1 MIRRG
6 NTERYGYNVRGEL
19 IAATNEVAA
28 TNYAYTFDDIGN
40 RIIADE
46 LGTNTAYTA
55 NALNQYISIVHDE
68 EAFMPEFDADG
79 NQTLVK
85 TTTDIWRVTYN
96 AENRPVVWSNETAVV
111 TMDFDRMGRRVWHA
125 SVSDGVTNA
134 FSKFIYDGYLCVQQI
149 DGVTGT
155 IDQEFVWDPPETIA
169 TRPLKWTLPNSGRI
183 FNYFHD
189 GNKNVSDVVDASD
202 GTLAAHYEY
211 APFGAVTS
219 ATGPLAEAN
228 PFRFSSEYHDAA
240 LGCIY
245 YNYRH
250 YNPLDGRWT
259 SRDPIGEEGDVNI
272 YSSFKNNSVVS
283 YDVFGLSNQEE
294 DCKQKIA
301 NALN

>member
-1 MIRRG
+1 
-6 NTERYGYNVRGEL
+6 
-19 IAATNEVAA
+19 
-28 TNYAYTFDDIGN
+28 
-40 RIIADE
+40 
-46 LGTNTAYTA
+46 
-55 NALNQYISIVHDE
+55 
-68 EAFMPEFDADG
+68 
-79 NQTLVK
+79 
-85 TTTDIWRVTYN
+85 
-96 AENRPVVWSNETAVV
+96 
-111 TMDFDRMGRRVWHA
+111 MDFDRMGRRVWHA